1 MTARTTRAR
10 HRAARRPVASFAQ
23 GSTIGRNATIVAA
36 GAGILVSTFGAAA
49 APAVAAPLP
58 DSSTKLSTV
67 DLSALTEQAREA
79 LAAAPVVA
87 VAADAQFGVEQ
98 AAVSVTP
105 APAKVTRAT
114 TTSNTT
120 STTST
125 TSIGAAVPASANG
138 STIVSI
144 AARYVG
150 VPYLS
155 GGTTPEGFDCSG
167 FTGYVYAQAGISLP
181 RTSSAQAAG
190 GTRVSRA
197 EAQPGDLVY
206 SPGHIGIYAGGNTMI
221 DSPRPGKTVQ
231 FRAIWMSAPQFI
243 RY

>member
-23 GSTIGRNATIVAA
+23 SSTIGRNATIVAA

-114 TTSNTT
+114 TTS

-155 GGTTPEGFDCSG
+155 GGTTPDGFDCSG
-167 FTGYVYAQAGISLP
+167 FTAYVYAQAGISLP

-197 EAQPGDLVY
+197 DAQPGDLVY
-206 SPGHIGIYAGGNTMI
+206 APGHIGIYAGGNTMI
-221 DSPRPGKTVQ
+221 DAPRPGKTVQ